1 MEKVNNDNAEVR
13 FFGIETSKSLS
24 KDIVSDIFRI
34 KLSSDDS
41 KRDKLESTIEEYLV
55 QIKSN
60 PVKIEDFVIC
70 LFSSI
75 MECDVKIN
83 PKELIEYSYSWYS
96 KLLN

>member
-24 KDIVSDIFRI
+24 KDIVNDIFRI

>member
-13 FFGIETSKSLS
+13 FFGIETSKSLAR
-24 KDIVSDIFRI
+24 DIVNDIFKI

-41 KRDKLESTIEEYLV
+41 KRDKLESMIEEYLV
-55 QIKSN
+55 QIKTNS
-60 PVKIEDFVIC
+60 VKIEDFVIC

-75 MECDVKIN
+75 MECDVKVN

>member
-13 FFGIETSKSLS
+13 FFGTETSKSLAM
-24 KDIVSDIFRI
+24 DIVNDIFKI

-75 MECDVKIN
+75 MECDVKVN